1 MLMIVPMFITVPMF
15 LTVPMLIIVSMFITV
30 PMLKIVPMFITVPM
44 SIIVPMF
51 ITVPMLIIVATFITF
66 PTFITLPCIL
76 DAPPYGRPQN
86 GRLCTKSVKERRR
99 SGMGVGQPREA
110 QGGPGNPGRRP
121 GRRLEATV
129 VRGKPTQGGAQGG
142 AWMPPL

>member
-1 MLMIVPMFITVPMF
+1 MIVPMFITVPMF

-30 PMLKIVPMFITVPM
+30 PMLIIVPMFITVPM

-76 DAPPYGRPQN
+76 DAPRTAGRRMAVCVPN
-86 GRLCTKSVKERRR
+86 LLRNE
-99 SGMGVGQPREA
+99 GVPEWVSRQPRET

-129 VRGKPTQGGAQGG
+129 VTGKPAQGGAQGG